1 MATWDFNDKQANLLD
16 VLDMAHSSGPQ
27 RIKRGEQRLYVVS
40 EEDWL
45 AAKEQASESVVP
57 IRKTG

>member
-1 MATWDFNDKQANLLD
+1 MATWDFNDEQANLLD
-16 VLDMAHSSGPQ
+16 VLDMAATSGPQ

-45 AAKEQASESVVP
+45 TAKGLAGENVVA